1 MIDSSFTQ
9 QIHTFSIAAVQ
20 TLIAEN
26 PLNMCVCQDVEL
38 AVTHCVCV
46 CMRDTDRSGCC
57 CLHFLITLRLVETL
71 EEHGFQ

>member
-9 QIHTFSIAAVQ
+9 QIHTFPICAVQ

-26 PLNMCVCQDVEL
+26 PLNMCVYQDVEL

-46 CMRDTDRSGCC
+46 
-57 CLHFLITLRLVETL
+57 
-71 EEHGFQ
+71 